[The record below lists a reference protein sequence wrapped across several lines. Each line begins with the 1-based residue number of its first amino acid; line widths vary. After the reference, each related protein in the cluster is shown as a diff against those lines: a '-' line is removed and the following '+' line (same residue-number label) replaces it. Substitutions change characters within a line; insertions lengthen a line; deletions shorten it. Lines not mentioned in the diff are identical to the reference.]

1 MTSITI
7 IASLFAHGAWTVA
20 CAFLVGL
27 LGVSLGLFSKQGS
40 EIGHH
45 GYGKAHTP
53 AGPAVEREEIRA
65 WTRGTR

>member
-27 LGVSLGLFSKQGS
+27 LGVSLGLFTNQGS

-45 GYGKAHTP
+45 CYGKAHTP
-53 AGPAVEREEIRA
+53 TGHAVEREEIRS